1 MARFSP
7 PTWPQPGKEIFL
19 IVAALALAFVL
30 LSLSPARAGNGSDPT
45 GVEGLAAYRGDFV
58 PGAVVLAF
66 PDAGPGEESSPVAV
80 SAPTDDDG
88 RYRLA
93 LPAGRYFL
101 LALKK
106 NPPLWPAS
114 LREGDL
120 FCYYLGNPIPVE
132 EGKMT
137 RVGFNMV
144 KVPADD
150 PPQPAE
156 RGGIA
161 GKVVFEDKPLG
172 RSYVYVYRDKL
183 TNFRGMGV
191 ATLPTD
197 SEGRF
202 RTRLAPG
209 RYYLLA
215 RKRKAGGMFGP
226 PGKDDHIG
234 YYFGNPVEVRE
245 KETRDV
251 TLEMTTRIDLLEELW
266 FKEGKG
272 AGWFNGRVTD
282 QVGRP
287 VSGLYVL
294 FYSGLEMSGTPA
306 FIAGPTDGSGDFQV
320 RAAPGRYRLL
330 ARSSIGGPPTEGEWY
345 GLYRGPSGE
354 EEVEA
359 SSGQEILIVVTRSA
373 AP

>member
-1 MARFSP
+1 MPLLSP
-7 PTWPQPGKEIFL
+7 PAGPLRGKKLTLLLAVLTVL
-19 IVAALALAFVL
+19 ILP
-30 LSLSPARAGNGSDPT
+30 LSAARADMGKDPT
-45 GVEGLAAYRGDFV
+45 GVEGLAAFRGDFV

-66 PDAGPGEESSPVAV
+66 AEAGPGRESSPLAV

-88 RYRLA
+88 RYRLL
-93 LPAGRYFL
+93 LPAGKYFL
-101 LALKK
+101 VALKST
-106 NPPLWPAS
+106 PPLWPAS
-114 LREGDL
+114 LRAGDL
-120 FCYYLGNPIPVE
+120 YCYYLGNPIPVE

-137 RVGFNMV
+137 RVGFNMI
-144 KVPADD
+144 KVPADN
-150 PPQPAE
+150 PPQSAE

-161 GKVVFEDKPLG
+161 GRVVFEDKPLG
-172 RSYVYVYRDKL
+172 RSYVYVYRDRL
-183 TNFRGMGV
+183 SNFRGMGV

-197 SEGRF
+197 AEGMF
-202 RTRLAPG
+202 RIRLAPG

-245 KETRDV
+245 KELRDV
-251 TLEMTTRIDLLEELW
+251 TLEMTSRIDLLEELW

-282 QVGRP
+282 NAGRP
-287 VSGLYVL
+287 VPGLYVL
-294 FYSGLEMSGTPA
+294 FYTGSKMSGTPA

-330 ARSSIGGPPTEGEWY
+330 ARSSIGGPPTGGEWY

-359 SSGQEILIVVTRSA
+359 SSGQGILIVVTRSVV
-373 AP
+373 P

>member
-1 MARFSP
+1 MP
-7 PTWPQPGKEIFL
+7 L
-19 IVAALALAFVL
+19 LAALLFALFL
-30 LSLSPARAGNGSDPT
+30 PSPVSADRGEDPT

-58 PGAVVLAF
+58 PGAVVIAF
-66 PDAGPGEESSPVAV
+66 RHAGPGKESTPLAV

-88 RYRLA
+88 RYRLL
-93 LPAGRYFL
+93 LPAGKYYL
-101 LALKK
+101 LALKSD
-106 NPPLWPAS
+106 PPLWPTS
-114 LREGDL
+114 LRAGDL
-120 FCYYLGNPIPVE
+120 FCYYLGNPVPVD

-137 RVGFNMV
+137 RVGFNMI

-150 PPQPAE
+150 QPLPAE
-156 RGGIA
+156 RGGVA
-161 GKVVFEDKPLG
+161 GKVVFEGRPLG
-172 RSYVYVYRDKL
+172 RSYVYVYRDRA

-191 ATLPTD
+191 ATIPAD
-197 SEGRF
+197 AAGMF
-202 RTRLAPG
+202 RITLAPG
-209 RYYLLA
+209 RYYLLG

-245 KETRDV
+245 KEVRDV

-272 AGWFNGRVTD
+272 SGWFNGRVTD
-282 QVGRP
+282 HGGRP
-287 VSGLYVL
+287 VAGLYVL
-294 FYSGLEMSGTPA
+294 FYSGTQLSGTPA
-306 FIAGPTDGSGDFQV
+306 FIAGPTDGAGDFQV

-345 GLYRGPSGE
+345 GVYRGLRGE

-359 SSGQEILIVVTRSA
+359 SSGEKIMIVVGRSA